1 MKQSFILCIVSG
13 MIGAILAMSMYGYI
27 VSPAASFAAPQRE
40 QIQQAVPTIAP
51 QPLQV
56 PGQFRAPNF
65 PSLANQANDRRF
77 TPDELVNISVYD
89 QANPGVVNIDTRRM
103 RERGDMFFSMVVP
116 EEGSGSGW
124 VLDQQGHIV
133 TNHHVIAKSDQI
145 EVTLSDGQS
154 YGARVVGQDP
164 SNDIAVLKI
173 DAPQAA
179 LFPVP
184 IGDSS
189 SLKVGQKVLAIGNP
203 FGLDRTMTTGIVS
216 SLNRSLRSKSGQMIK
231 NVIQLDAALNQGNSG
246 GPLLDNAGQLIGMNT
261 AIASSVGEN
270 TGVGFAV
277 PANTIRRVVP
287 ELINFGKVIRPS
299 LGIDFYKNSNVG
311 VIVGHVVDK
320 GPADQAGIR
329 GLIEREVRRLGNG
342 LVART
347 ERLNRENVDIIVAL
361 GNDKV
366 KTVDELEEAIEK
378 YEPGQ
383 QVSLKLYRRG
393 QLVEVPVT
401 LGEED

>member
-1 MKQSFILCIVSG
+1 
-13 MIGAILAMSMYGYI
+13 
-27 VSPAASFAAPQRE
+27 
-40 QIQQAVPTIAP
+40 
-51 QPLQV
+51 
-56 PGQFRAPNF
+56 
-65 PSLANQANDRRF
+65 
-77 TPDELVNISVYD
+77 
-89 QANPGVVNIDTRRM
+89 
-103 RERGDMFFSMVVP
+103 
-116 EEGSGSGW
+116 
-124 VLDQQGHIV
+124 
-133 TNHHVIAKSDQI
+133 
-145 EVTLSDGQS
+145 
-154 YGARVVGQDP
+154 
-164 SNDIAVLKI
+164 
-173 DAPQAA
+173 
-179 LFPVP
+179 
-184 IGDSS
+184 
-189 SLKVGQKVLAIGNP
+189 
-203 FGLDRTMTTGIVS
+203 MTTGIVS
-216 SLNRSLRSKSGQMIK
+216 SLNRSLRSKSGRMIK

>member
-13 MIGAILAMSMYGYI
+13 VIGAILAMSMYGYFFVPAVSDAAYPGYQI
-27 VSPAASFAAPQRE
+27 PDTLPTLSPA
-40 QIQQAVPTIAP
+40 
-51 QPLQV
+51 PLQT
-56 PGQFRAPNF
+56 PEKFRTPAIPDE
-65 PSLANQANDRRF
+65 AMQANDRRF

-89 QANPGVVNIDTRRM
+89 QANPGVVNIDTRRT

-133 TNHHVIAKSDQI
+133 TNHHVIAGSDTI
-145 EVTLSDGQS
+145 EVTLSNGES
-154 YGARVVGQDP
+154 YKAGIVGQDP
-164 SNDIAVLKI
+164 TNDIAVLKI
-173 DAPQAA
+173 NAQQSA
-179 LFPVP
+179 LFPVLL
-184 IGDSS
+184 GDSG

-216 SLNRSLRSKSGQMIK
+216 SLNRSLRSKSGRMIK

-246 GPLLDNAGQLIGMNT
+246 GPLLDNTGMLIGMNT

-270 TGVGFAV
+270 SGVGFAV

-299 LGIDFYKNSNVG
+299 LGIDLYKNSNVG
-311 VIVGHVVDK
+311 VIVGHVIDG

-329 GLIEREVRRLGNG
+329 GLIEREVRRLSNG

-347 ERLNRENVDIIVAL
+347 ERLNRENVDIIVAI
-361 GNDKV
+361 GNEKV
-366 KTVDELEEAIEK
+366 TTVDELEETIEK

-383 QVSLKLYRRG
+383 EVTLKLYRRG

-401 LGEED
+401 LGEEN